1 MPVQY
6 HTRRRIEFV
15 DTDMAGIVHFSRFYV
30 FMEQAEHEFLR
41 SLGLSVHGKKD
52 EDGNTI
58 GWPRLTASC
67 TFSNPAYFEEAIDIH
82 LTVSRVGEKSVTYE
96 CSFSRGDTAIAR
108 GELRAVCC
116 HCNPGEQMQAI
127 QIPPDIRRKLEPP
140 VSP

>member
-1 MPVQY
+1 
-6 HTRRRIEFV
+6 
-15 DTDMAGIVHFSRFYV
+15 MAGIVHFSRFYV

-41 SLGLSVHGKKD
+41 SLGLSVHGNRD

-58 GWPRLTASC
+58 SWPRLAASC
-67 TFSNPAYFEEAIDIH
+67 TFSNPAYFEEEIDIH

-140 VSP
+140 TSP